1 MTAGLIQ
8 YLLGARHLGAAGVR
22 RAPAAPKAGRQLAA
36 GAVVIAV
43 LAAVLAALD
52 VTAEQLS
59 GGAGVFLTL
68 LVAAVFGWL
77 IRSPQ
82 WTAAERKRLWALLL
96 LFLGAVIFFASSEQA
111 GSTLNLFAD
120 RNTNNS
126 LFGISFPSSWFQS
139 VNSIFVITLA
149 PVLAWIWIRLGRKAP
164 SKDPSY
170 PAKFALGLAIAAA
183 SFLLMSAAASR
194 AAGGRVSPMWL
205 IAAYLLTTIGELCL
219 SPVGL
224 SAFSKLAPP
233 QVSSLM
239 MGVFFLS
246 LSAGDYL
253 AGRAASVYESFSLPT
268 LFFAVG
274 VVAAAAALVL
284 AVLVRPIRRLMGE

>member
-1 MTAGLIQ
+1 
-8 YLLGARHLGAAGVR
+8 
-22 RAPAAPKAGRQLAA
+22 
-36 GAVVIAV
+36 
-43 LAAVLAALD
+43 
-52 VTAEQLS
+52 
-59 GGAGVFLTL
+59 
-68 LVAAVFGWL
+68 
-77 IRSPQ
+77 
-82 WTAAERKRLWALLL
+82 
-96 LFLGAVIFFASSEQA
+96 
-111 GSTLNLFAD
+111 
-120 RNTNNS
+120 
-126 LFGISFPSSWFQS
+126 
-139 VNSIFVITLA
+139 
-149 PVLAWIWIRLGRKAP
+149 
-164 SKDPSY
+164 
-170 PAKFALGLAIAAA
+170 
-183 SFLLMSAAASR
+183 MSAAASR

-246 LSAGDYL
+246 ISAGDYL